1 MIWAYLALIG
11 RILMLGYERIVVKQL
26 GNQSDS
32 VGATFLFFSIAT
44 LFLAPILFFVETP
57 ADWTYLKWI
66 FLASA
71 IYSVA
76 FV

>member
-71 IYSVA
+71 IS
-76 FV
+76 